1 MRLLFVRHG
10 EPNYEKDCLT
20 PTGVLQAKNCAK
32 RLLRENI
39 DEIYSSPMGRARQ
52 TAEETAK
59 LLGKE
64 VTVLDYMYEIW
75 WGGEGIPEEG
85 HLWTLGD
92 MLTTD
97 ENFDYYTSDWKKHP
111 FFEKNYCMEFYDKI
125 TGKIDEFLLSKGYK
139 HDGRRFYCDTD
150 ENKNIAIFSHGG
162 SGACAMSHILSLPLP
177 YFASVFPYDFTSVI
191 IIDLPVNKG
200 SFVRPRMELF
210 NDAAHIIGIS
220 DGLKLQQKVDK
231 K

>member
-10 EPNYEKDCLT
+10 EPDYEKDCLT

-59 LLGKE
+59 LLDKE

-97 ENFDYYTSDWKKHP
+97 VNFDYYTSDWKKHP
-111 FFEKNYCMEFYDKI
+111 FFEKNYCMEFYNKI
-125 TGKIDEFLLSKGYK
+125 TGKIDEFLLSYGYR

-162 SGACAMSHILSLPLP
+162 SGACTMSHILSLPLP

-191 IIDLPVNKG
+191 IIELPVNKG